1 MGPSLKRGLQRIVA
15 VLWAMVCAGSGVAA
29 EPRPTMHAV
38 QAMCIQEAMLL
49 GVIGEKLKGYVE
61 SCVKAKGSVPVQDV
75 TPESTDT
82 PAC

>member
-1 MGPSLKRGLQRIVA
+1 MGLNLKRGLQRIVL
-15 VLWAMVCAGSGVAA
+15 VLGAIACAGSGAAA
-29 EPRPTMHAV
+29 EPRPALHAV

-61 SCVKAKGSVPVQDV
+61 SCVKTKGSVPAQDV
-75 TPESTDT
+75 KPESTDT